1 MKVPADREAQQIG
14 LILRAW
20 GVPAEQA
27 TVTVDVLLEADLRG
41 IESHGIALLPLYDD
55 FRRRGK
61 LTVAPEIRVLRESP
75 VTALIDGGGG
85 LGQFPSVTAMRLA
98 IEKCAAAGVGAVAV
112 RNSNHYGA
120 AGVYASM
127 APERGYI
134 GLSTSAVY
142 RPAIVPTFGTDPMF
156 GTNPFAF
163 AAPAG
168 RNRPF
173 VLDMATSTAAIGK
186 LKLAAG
192 RGQPIPEG
200 WALDATGRP
209 LTDPVLALEEAR
221 LTPLGATRIMGGHKG
236 YGLAAMVEILS
247 TMLSGAVFAPTRE
260 RRHPGAERYNVGHFF
275 LALDPTAFRDA
286 GEFEADVDDMI
297 DALHAVRPADPGQA
311 VLVAGDP
318 EAENRARRSRE
329 GIPVP
334 DHVVVAVR
342 GIAEACGVPFILDA
356 EA

>member
-1 MKVPADREAQQIG
+1 MNIPADREAQQLS

-20 GVPAEQA
+20 GVPEEQA
-27 TVTVDVLLEADLRG
+27 TVTVTVLLEADLRG
-41 IESHGIALLPLYDD
+41 IESHGIALLPLYDE
-55 FRRRGK
+55 FRRQGK
-61 LTVAPEIRVLRESP
+61 LTVAPEVRVVRESP

-98 IEKCAAAGVGAVAV
+98 IDKCAAAGVGAVAV

-127 APERGYI
+127 APERGYV

-142 RPAIVPTFGTDPMF
+142 RPAIVPTFGTEPMF

-163 AAPAG
+163 AAPGG
-168 RNRPF
+168 RSRPF

-192 RGQPIPEG
+192 RGASIPEG
-200 WALDATGRP
+200 WALDTLGRP
-209 LTDPVLALEEAR
+209 LSDPALALKEPR
-221 LTPLGATRIMGGHKG
+221 LTPLGATRVMGGHKG
-236 YGLAAMVEILS
+236 YGLAATVEILS
-247 TMLSGAVFAPTRE
+247 TMLSGAFYAPTRE

-275 LALDPTAFRDA
+275 LALDPKAFRDP
-286 GEFEADVDDMI
+286 GEFEADLDDMI
-297 DALHAVRPADPGQA
+297 DALHAARPADPGQG

-318 EAENRARRSRE
+318 EAENRVRRGRE

-342 GIAEACGVPFILDA
+342 SIAEACGVPFILEA
-356 EA
+356 EG